1 MSFILI
7 SKLGSLSSPQNG
19 MSFHGQLY
27 MYIRMLRLRASF
39 YPKHSCYAFVQSVS
53 EASLYTNA
61 GIFYPPGTVHTV
73 MFYVILNVHK
83 TRSEYCIYYTAPAR
97 SPNNALHSSSYYL
110 RVLFSYACCTIY
122 SSLSVEVIL
131 LVIGMVG
138 LGLSMLLGLITLVTF
153 QRYICADVQHKM
165 NQYVP
170 HPL

>member
-7 SKLGSLSSPQNG
+7 SKLRSLSSPQNG

-83 TRSEYCIYYTAPAR
+83 TRSEYCIYC
-97 SPNNALHSSSYYL
+97 S
-110 RVLFSYACCTIY
+110 C
-122 SSLSVEVIL
+122 SL
-131 LVIGMVG
+131 
-138 LGLSMLLGLITLVTF
+138 TKQCVTF
-153 QRYICADVQHKM
+153 LQLLPQSVLLLCLLHYILQSVSGGDIVGDRNGWFRTEYAAGT
-165 NQYVP
+165 Y
-170 HPL
+170 HPRHIPEVYMCRCTA